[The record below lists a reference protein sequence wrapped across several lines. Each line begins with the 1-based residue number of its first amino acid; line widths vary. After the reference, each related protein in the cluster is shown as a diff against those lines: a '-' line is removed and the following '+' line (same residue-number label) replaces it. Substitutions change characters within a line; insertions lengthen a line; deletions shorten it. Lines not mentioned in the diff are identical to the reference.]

1 MCSESKAIEDQRV
14 KSFFC
19 FLHDLCFY
27 LSADYILLSFISC
40 TAASLEHLAG
50 VYVNL
55 YFFFYTRVFCLDFS
69 AIAPVIMI
77 C

>member
-27 LSADYILLSFISC
+27 LSADYILASFISC
-40 TAASLEHLAG
+40 TAASLEHLTG
-50 VYVNL
+50 VNVNL
-55 YFFFYTRVFCLDFS
+55 YFFFINECFVLILVQS
-69 AIAPVIMI
+69 LQ
-77 C
+77 